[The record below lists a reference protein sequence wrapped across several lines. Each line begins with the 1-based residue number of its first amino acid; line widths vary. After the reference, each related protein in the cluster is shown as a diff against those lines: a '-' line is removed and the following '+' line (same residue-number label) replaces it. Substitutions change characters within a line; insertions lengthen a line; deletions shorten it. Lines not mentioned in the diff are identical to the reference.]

1 MTRVAVADFFPLD
14 IPIKVHDIEVKNE
27 ALIPTYFLM
36 KKLEQLHPEIKFY
49 FILGSDLLPTL
60 ESWDE
65 GSKLINEI
73 HFIIFQREVKCTINI
88 GLRNRSRG

>member
-1 MTRVAVADFFPLD
+1 MTKIAVADFFPLD
-14 IPIKVHDIEVKNE
+14 MPVKVDDIEVKNE

-36 KKLEQLHPEIKFY
+36 KKLEQSHPEIKFY

-60 ESWDE
+60 GNWDE

-73 HFIIFQREVKCTINI
+73 RFIIFQREVKYIINI